1 MILPFDS
8 LICFTILSNDFVLI
22 WPSIVVQYWT
32 ISFVCWFLILVTV
45 LHVYDLWIC
54 PIRQWRFPW
63 FVILPHSI
71 SEIITQ
77 VIFQSSTYSI
87 VLWTIPFVRWY
98 WPIYPVDHFP
108 LHGFSW
114 RVSDDLFFYPYSIR
128 QYYLSSDTCCL
139 HNFIGHSLAPADHIN
154 LTQSVKSLR
163 ACCSTVVWESRVFL
177 SLMFAYFQLCRE
189 NLYHFELVT

>member
-1 MILPFDS
+1 MAQYSYPILDNIICL
-8 LICFTILSNDFVLI
+8 LIPDFGYSVTCIWLMNLSNKTMMFSMICLFTTQYI
-22 WPSIVVQYWT
+22 WNHYSGN
-32 ISFVCWFLILVTV
+32 IS
-45 LHVYDLWIC
+45 
-54 PIRQWRFPW
+54 
-63 FVILPHSI
+63 VIYL
-71 SEIITQ
+71 
-77 VIFQSSTYSI
+77 FYC